1 VVNFLLL
8 GQQHNAKFFLRW
20 ATGIFACLGS
30 VTTLASGRPLELGLT
45 NAVLIGMAVGLLEE
59 FYVQSHRG
67 NWLRSMHPLLSIPVY
82 VAIVLAFYLVLA
94 HITRFFLG
102 RLDDLPT
109 LYRRLPYVL
118 IFFTMY
124 SVVGV
129 LTMRIVH
136 FIGLENLFHLMVG
149 TYHRPV
155 QERKILLF
163 LDINGSTA
171 LSERLGALS
180 MRSFVGKFLVD
191 VSQPVTDHGGEIYLY
206 KGDGLIA
213 MWNWSAATKGDAI
226 LKTVDAMFNA
236 IKRNEVAYKRLFDVV
251 PSFRI
256 GIHGGDVVVSEQGD
270 TKRSIGVYGDT
281 INIAAR
287 MEEAARALGVR
298 CVLSGAVADSLANR
312 DRIHD
317 IGEEVVKGIST
328 AVGVCEYRPR
338 FDL

>member
-1 VVNFLLL
+1 MTS
-8 GQQHNAKFFLRW
+8 GKFSPFRSTTQRKILSALV

-82 VAIVLAFYLVLA
+82 VAIILTFYLVLA

-155 QERKILLF
+155 QEKKILLF

-171 LSERLGALS
+171 LGESLGALS

-213 MWNWSAATKGDAI
+213 VWSWSAATKGDAI
-226 LKTVDAMFNA
+226 LKTVDAMFHA
-236 IKRNEVAYKRLFDVV
+236 IERERERVRKVIRHRLEFSDRNSWR
-251 PSFRI
+251 RR
-256 GIHGGDVVVSEQGD
+256 GGE
-270 TKRSIGVYGDT
+270 
-281 INIAAR
+281 
-287 MEEAARALGVR
+287 RAG
-298 CVLSGAVADSLANR
+298 
-312 DRIHD
+312 
-317 IGEEVVKGIST
+317 
-328 AVGVCEYRPR
+328 
-338 FDL
+338 